1 MMFTCDYK
9 WLSVGVRFVYDVHI
23 WFKPQTTYGICLW
36 WSHVILNE
44 LQFYDVHIWCSHMI
58 WPYMMCVYDLPYMM
72 HICDLPLITC
82 DDHMW
87 FKVVFMLK
95 CSHMMFT
102 YDLHVY
108 DVGIWCSHMMLGY
121 DVHIWTCLKIIY
133 GFPLRWWT
141 NIPNSKVF
149 TSNGGVFQWV
159 RLPVSSQIHRGI
171 SPLDFFIC

>member
-58 WPYMMCVYDLPYMM
+58 WLYMMFVYDLPYMM
-72 HICDLPLITC
+72 HICDLPLITY

-133 GFPLRWWT
+133 GFPLRWCRGGT
-141 NIPNSKVF
+141 AGAQPGERVYGDSRKSKTISI
-149 TSNGGVFQWV
+149 TSNNTNN
-159 RLPVSSQIHRGI
+159 SYT
-171 SPLDFFIC
+171 

>member
-1 MMFTCDYK
+1 MFTCNFN

-58 WPYMMCVYDLPYMM
+58 WLYMMFVYDLPYMM
-72 HICDLPLITC
+72 HICDLPLITY

-133 GFPLRWWT
+133 GFPLRCT
-141 NIPNSKVF
+141 IRQSPFFNFVQSASNSFSCAKICWASVF
-149 TSNGGVFQWV
+149 ERNLCGM
-159 RLPVSSQIHRGI
+159 
-171 SPLDFFIC
+171 

>member
-23 WFKPQTTYGICLW
+23 WFKPQTTYGICMW

-58 WPYMMCVYDLPYMM
+58 WLYMMFVYDLPYMM
-72 HICDLPLITC
+72 HICDLPLITY

-133 GFPLRWWT
+133 GFPLRC
-141 NIPNSKVF
+141 NFKQKV
-149 TSNGGVFQWV
+149 NYM
-159 RLPVSSQIHRGI
+159 
-171 SPLDFFIC
+171 